1 MVCEHLTRCLEKE
14 YLTAKLGGSLVS
26 SGQISVGEL
35 TSLLMYTLY
44 VGNGLQM
51 LTYAHSTVLIDN
63 RPHVLALQFFLRKF
77 MFFKV
82 STHLTNASLDI
93 HNARNWCWDSY
104 L

>member
-1 MVCEHLTRCLEKE
+1 M
-14 YLTAKLGGSLVS
+14 S

-51 LTYAHSTVLIDN
+51 LTYVHLTVLLNN
-63 RPHVLALQFFLRKF
+63 RSDDHAFQILLRKPIF
-77 MFFKV
+77 VKG
-82 STHLTNASLDI
+82 LRSLDRRI
-93 HNARNWCWDSY
+93 SRH

>member
-1 MVCEHLTRCLEKE
+1 M
-14 YLTAKLGGSLVS
+14 S

-51 LTYAHSTVLIDN
+51 LTYANFTVLIDN
-63 RPHVLALQFFLRKF
+63 SPHVLALQIFLCKI
-77 MFFKV
+77 MFLKV
-82 STHLTNASLDI
+82 ATHLTSASLDI
-93 HNARNWCWDSY
+93 HNAWNWRWDAY